1 MTTALYNTDFAQWAV
16 TQADHLRNE
25 EYAELD
31 LPNLIEE
38 IEAMAKRDRRDVESR
53 LETILEH
60 ALKLRCEPRPGG
72 TRDAVAGWANTIF
85 TQRNDLLRVLDDN
98 MTLRANIDGFIE
110 KAYRLARKAAARVTR
125 CKIEGFPV
133 DCPWTAEE
141 ILDEDWLPG

>member
-60 ALKLRCEPRPGG
+60 ALKLRCESEA
-72 TRDAVAGWANTIF
+72 DAVAGRANTIF

-98 MTLRANIDGFIE
+98 MSLRANIDGFIE

-125 CKIEGFPV
+125 CKIEEFPV
-133 DCPWTAEE
+133 DCPWTVEE

>member
-60 ALKLRCEPRPGG
+60 ALKLRCEPEA
-72 TRDAVAGWANTIF
+72 DAVAGWANTIF

-98 MTLRANIDGFIE
+98 MSLRANIDGFIE

-125 CKIEGFPV
+125 CKIEEFPV
-133 DCPWTAEE
+133 DCPWTVEE